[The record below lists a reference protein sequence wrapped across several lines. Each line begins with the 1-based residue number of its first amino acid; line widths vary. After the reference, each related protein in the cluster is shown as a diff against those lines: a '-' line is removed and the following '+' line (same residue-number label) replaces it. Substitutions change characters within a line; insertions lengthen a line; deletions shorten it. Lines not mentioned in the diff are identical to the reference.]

1 MSKKRRKSDKTGRSV
16 ESQYANLTFD
26 FIKSEAFRQLPGSA
40 LKVFMELRARY
51 NGSNNG
57 RICLSLDEC
66 TRLLRMGKGTAKM
79 AFETLVEMGF
89 ARLRKRG
96 RWLGRKAS
104 EWELTCLPCDGHPA
118 TNQWKQWKSENPL
131 REAKKVALR
140 YQSGFVECFE
150 GSDTVPKH

>member
-1 MSKKRRKSDKTGRSV
+1 MGKKRRKSNKTGRSV
-16 ESQYANLTFD
+16 ESQYAPLPYN
-26 FIKSEAFRQLPGSA
+26 FIKCDAFRQLPGNA
-40 LKVFMELRARY
+40 LKVFMELRARHDGY
-51 NGSNNG
+51 NNG

-66 TRLLRMGKGTAKM
+66 TRLLGMGKGTAQAAFKM
-79 AFETLVEMGF
+79 LVERGF

-104 EWELTCLPCDGHPA
+104 EWELTCLPCDGHPP
-118 TNQWKQWKSENPL
+118 TNEWKQWKSQRPL

-150 GSDTVPKH
+150 GSDTVPRH